1 MKILAV
7 EHVIP
12 SRHLSNE
19 NCMDLVR
26 DGLGPRCAAQD
37 VHAAVEQ
44 LRGYLEACGTR
55 DRYVSNVSEKAIDHA
70 LEAGRRALQT
80 AEVDPLD
87 IEFVI
92 YTSVS
97 RGWIEPATFNVIQA
111 ELGLRNATGF
121 DLLDACASWLRALQV
136 GHSLIRS
143 GTYRTGLIVN
153 CECSVLNYLD
163 LEKCR
168 LEDFPSRLACFTM
181 GEAAT
186 ATVLGDGHLDDDFY
200 FRFQTYGEHYQ
211 LCMIPLENAVR
222 FIPRRTGDGFVPNKF
237 FAHSAELMSVAV
249 RKIIEVYF
257 SDPRLHTTRH
267 DIVFSHAAS
276 QRASDFLLRR
286 LDIAPQTYFGTH
298 EAFGNTVTA
307 AVPLAMS
314 TAIHTDRL
322 HRGDR
327 VLVVMGSAGVSVGFA
342 SFTY

>member
-19 NCMDLVR
+19 GCADLVR
-26 DGLGPRCAAQD
+26 QGLGPRCAEHEVQ
-37 VHAAVEQ
+37 AAVDQ
-44 LRGYLEACGTR
+44 LRTYLDACGTR
-55 DRYVSNVSEKAIDHA
+55 DRYVSGVHEKAIDHA
-70 LEAGRRALQT
+70 LDAGRRALQT
-80 AEVDPLD
+80 ASMDPLD
-87 IEFVI
+87 VDFVI

-97 RGWIEPATFNVIQA
+97 RGWIEPATFNVIQS

-143 GTYRTGLIVN
+143 GAYRRGLIVN
-153 CECSVLNYLD
+153 CECSVMNYLD
-163 LEKCR
+163 LEKCQPD
-168 LEDFPSRLACFTM
+168 EFPSRLASFTM

-186 ATVLGDGHLDDDFY
+186 ATVLSDENPDDDFY

-222 FIPRRTGDGFVPNKF
+222 FMPKRNGNGFVPNKF
-237 FAHSAELMSVAV
+237 FAHSAELMGVAV
-249 RKIIEVYF
+249 RKIIQVYF
-257 SDPRLHTTRH
+257 SDSRLHTARH
-267 DIVFSHAAS
+267 DVIFSHAAS
-276 QRASDFLLRR
+276 QKASEFLLRR
-286 LDIAPQTYFGTH
+286 LDLPPETYFGTH
-298 EAFGNTVTA
+298 EAYGNTVTA

-314 TAIHTDRL
+314 TALGADRL

-342 SFTY
+342 TFTF

>member
-7 EHVIP
+7 EHIVP
-12 SRHLSNE
+12 SRYLSNE

-26 DGLGPRCAAQD
+26 RGLGPRCAAQD
-37 VHAAVEQ
+37 VQAAVDQ
-44 LRGYLEACGTR
+44 LRVYLEACGTR
-55 DRYVSNVSEKAIDHA
+55 DRYVSNVGEKAIDHA
-70 LEAGRRALQT
+70 LEAGRRALET
-80 AEVDPLD
+80 ANVDPLD

-136 GHSLIRS
+136 AHSLIRTGS
-143 GTYRTGLIVN
+143 YRKGLVVN
-153 CECSVLNYLD
+153 CECSVMNYLD
-163 LEKCR
+163 LEQCR
-168 LEDFPSRLACFTM
+168 IEDFPSRLACFTM

-186 ATVLGDGHLDDDFY
+186 ATVLSDDDPDDDFY

-211 LCMIPLENAVR
+211 LCMIPLENAAR
-222 FIPRRTGDGFVPNKF
+222 FIPRRNGNGFVPNKF

-249 RKIIEVYF
+249 RKIIELYR
-257 SDPRLHTTRH
+257 SDPRLCDARH
-267 DIVFSHAAS
+267 DIIFSHAAS
-276 QRASDFLLRR
+276 QRASDLLLRR
-286 LDIAPQTYFGTH
+286 LDLSPQAYFGTH
-298 EAFGNTVTA
+298 EDYGNTVTA

-314 TAIHTDRL
+314 SALQTDRL